1 MTREQKSKK
10 LGALNER
17 LQLYLNAEE
26 KILQGQSYTI
36 GSRQLARANLA
47 TVQKKIS
54 DLQSQIDV
62 LETRGTTKRRAYRAV
77 PFD

>member
-1 MTREQKSKK
+1 MTKEQKKRR
-10 LGALNER
+10 LEELRER
-17 LQLYLNAEE
+17 LQLYLNAEK

-36 GSRQLARANLA
+36 GSRQLERANLA

-54 DLQSQIDV
+54 VLQSQIDAV
-62 LETRGTTKRRAYRAV
+62 EATGTTKRRAYRAV

>member
-10 LGALNER
+10 LEALRER
-17 LQLYLNAEE
+17 LQLYLNAEK

-36 GSRQLARANLA
+36 GSRQLERANLA

-54 DLQSQIDV
+54 ELQSQIDAV
-62 LETRGTTKRRAYRAV
+62 EATGTTKRRAYRAV
-77 PFD
+77 PLD